1 MIRHRRLWGVVV
13 DHRRMVPIEI
23 RMKAAVHLEDGKMVR
38 PVIAGNWKMNKTVAE
53 AVDFVTRLVKALNP
67 RPEPEVIIAPPFTAL
82 QAVAALLQGSP
93 VRLAAQNLHEAEK
106 GAY

>member
-1 MIRHRRLWGVVV
+1 
-13 DHRRMVPIEI
+13 
-23 RMKAAVHLEDGKMVR
+23 MVR

-53 AVDFVTRLVKALNP
+53 AVDFCLAPLEGSHP

-82 QAVAALLQGSP
+82 QAVAELLQGSP

-106 GAY
+106 GPTQERSPAR